1 MIKIKLPH
9 GTKLE
14 DIFEAMVYENVD
26 WENEVI
32 SEEDYRKLE
41 YLSSSHRAKV
51 KTYQDVLNT
60 YLDIFVSLTDTL
72 LRKKEEKRHKYLI
85 MSQLNKARQMFLV
98 KDGDHY
104 IEIIEKKKIDEN
116 YFIDFMVPFT
126 LFNKNYSFEK
136 DEDGNPQLIFQRR
149 MMLVNLN
156 EI

>member
-1 MIKIKLPH
+1 MIKVKLPP

-32 SEEDYRKLE
+32 SEEDYRKLV

-51 KTYQDVLNT
+51 RTYQDALNT
-60 YLDIFVSLTDTL
+60 YLDIAVSLTDTR

-85 MSQLNKARQMFLV
+85 MSQLTKVRQMFLV
-98 KDGDHY
+98 KDGEYY

-116 YFIDFMVPFT
+116 YFIDYMVPFT

-136 DEDGNPQLIFQRR
+136 DEDGNPQLIFPRSV
-149 MMLVNLN
+149 MLANLN